1 MLVTDNEILH
11 SLGRTSANDHRK
23 QFVGHLFNKQN
34 KQSIVVN
41 FYAYYKKDA
50 LEIAKEYATRFTS
63 TQLVDLRLGE
73 DK

>member
-1 MLVTDNEILH
+1 
-11 SLGRTSANDHRK
+11 
-23 QFVGHLFNKQN
+23 VGHLFNKEN

-73 DK
+73 DN

>member
-11 SLGRTSANDHRK
+11 SLGRTSKNDHRK
-23 QFVGHLFNKQN
+23 QFVGHLFNKKT

-50 LEIAKEYATRFTS
+50 ILLAREYASRFTN

-73 DK
+73 DN